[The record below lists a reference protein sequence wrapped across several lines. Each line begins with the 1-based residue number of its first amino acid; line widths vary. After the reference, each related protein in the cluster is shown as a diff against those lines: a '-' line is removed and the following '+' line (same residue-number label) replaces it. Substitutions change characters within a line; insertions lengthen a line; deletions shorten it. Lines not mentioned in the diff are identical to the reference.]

1 MRQLHE
7 NPYGVVLY
15 TALFAA
21 QMQGNDTTASIL
33 AALGRIAEV
42 EEHFDAGGNH
52 PWWGCRE

>member
-15 TALFAA
+15 TALFTA
-21 QMQGNDTTASIL
+21 QMQGSDTTASIL

-42 EEHFDAGGNH
+42 EEHFDA
-52 PWWGCRE
+52 W